1 MLGQP
6 LHSCS
11 PRSHPP
17 AEPGSLSCPW
27 KWAERSPQPRA
38 TLHGSSPNL
47 WSSLNLYFLHLA
59 PLCAARRN
67 PSALAHS
74 KELITPGTGAAQ
86 SILLRSV
93 QIEAMGGLDGPVPRG
108 RAQTVGLSSRSQPR
122 ASWHCAPGP
131 GASRAQSCARRARWT
146 RCEECG
152 AAPGRGLAGLA
163 GGFTAPHTRGVLE
176 QRAELRLCCLKAA
189 AELHCSPARRGTVLH
204 AHAESSARSS
214 KRNRALR
221 SPFLAVALLAAL
233 RNCFGGRAGE
243 A

>member
-47 WSSLNLYFLHLA
+47 WSSLNLCLLHLA
-59 PLCAARRN
+59 PLCTARRN
-67 PSALAHS
+67 PRALAHS

-152 AAPGRGLAGLA
+152 AAPG
-163 GGFTAPHTRGVLE
+163 
-176 QRAELRLCCLKAA
+176 QRPC
-189 AELHCSPARRGTVLH
+189 
-204 AHAESSARSS
+204 
-214 KRNRALR
+214 
-221 SPFLAVALLAAL
+221 
-233 RNCFGGRAGE
+233 RAGRRIYCPTHPRSIGTASRVE
-243 A
+243 AVLLESCSRTPLLSSNERDCAARPCRE